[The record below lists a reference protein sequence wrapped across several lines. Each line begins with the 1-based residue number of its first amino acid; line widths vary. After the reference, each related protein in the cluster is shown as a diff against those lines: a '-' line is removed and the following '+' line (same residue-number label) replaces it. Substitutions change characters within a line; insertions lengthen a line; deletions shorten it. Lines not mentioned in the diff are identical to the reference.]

1 MCVKLARNLFR
12 TSDFIQCQK
21 LILAVSGGSDSL
33 ALMFLVK
40 EHLETLSVPPE
51 MIVVTVDHQLRQES
65 TREAETV
72 ARICRV
78 HHIKHITVRWEGEK
92 PKTHIA
98 SSARVARYD
107 LLVKEAQKQG
117 ASVIMTGHTLNDQ
130 VETYQ
135 MRYQRLQ
142 KNRDALH
149 GEAGAMRDGVSAGGF
164 AGALNGEA
172 GAMRDGVSVGG
183 FAGALHGNV
192 GAMRDGVS
200 VGGFA
205 GALHGEAGA
214 MRDGVSVGGFAGAL
228 NGEAGVMRD
237 GVSAGGF
244 AGALNGEAGAM
255 RDGVSAGGF
264 AGALHGEA
272 EGIYHEEHAREMRKN
287 IAEKNH
293 GLLYE
298 RGLSC
303 IPREALLHR
312 KVRLIRPLLGVKRQT
327 LRNYLRLQGQTWI
340 DDPTNEDCNFERVR
354 VRQSLSPQKLADIAK
369 KINEAALQRRQQAKN
384 IADLILAL
392 DITVQHG
399 RCFIAKP
406 ELFLQ
411 RHSSFPFVVGLF
423 AVLMGGGFYLL
434 PNQKLSM
441 FVQKLCLDSPEKKRF
456 TYAGSVIEYN
466 KNGIALWRERRNMK
480 EVIVEPNETLIWD
493 GRYQITNHG
502 SGAIKIGA
510 ANLEQLKSLLKNSD
524 FGLAKPHFP
533 SLQSLLMISNHKG
546 FDIPEL
552 ISQAVVHK
560 HVIIKRIMA
569 PFDWLSSREDAALV
583 NVVEPFFNIEV
594 KR

>member
-1 MCVKLARNLFR
+1 MCVRLARNLFK

-40 EHLETLSVPPE
+40 EHLETLVFPPE
-51 MIVVTVDHQLRQES
+51 MIVVTVDHQLRKES
-65 TREAETV
+65 MREAETV
-72 ARICRV
+72 AKICRV
-78 HHIKHITVRWEGEK
+78 HDIQHITVRWEGEK

-117 ASVIMTGHTLNDQ
+117 ASLIMTGHTLNDQ

-142 KNRDALH
+142 KNRGALYS
-149 GEAGAMRDGVSAGGF
+149 EAVAMRDEVYASGF
-164 AGALNGEA
+164 AGIL
-172 GAMRDGVSVGG
+172 R
-183 FAGALHGNV
+183 
-192 GAMRDGVS
+192 
-200 VGGFA
+200 
-205 GALHGEAGA
+205 
-214 MRDGVSVGGFAGAL
+214 
-228 NGEAGVMRD
+228 
-237 GVSAGGF
+237 
-244 AGALNGEAGAM
+244 
-255 RDGVSAGGF
+255 
-264 AGALHGEA
+264 GEA
-272 EGIYHEEHAREMRKN
+272 EGIRDEDHTRKTRKN
-287 IAEKNH
+287 IAEKNY
-293 GLLYE
+293 GPLYE

-340 DDPTNEDCNFERVR
+340 DDPTNEDRNFERVR
-354 VRQSLSPQKLADIAK
+354 VRQSLSPQKLAYIAQ

-399 RCFIAKP
+399 RCFIEKP
-406 ELFLQ
+406 ALFLQ
-411 RHSSFPFVVGLF
+411 KHSSFPFVVGLF

-441 FVQKLCLDSPEKKRF
+441 LVQKLCLDSPEKRRF

-466 KNGIALWRERRNMK
+466 KQGISLWREGRNMK
-480 EVIVEPNETLIWD
+480 EAIVEPDKTFIWD
-493 GRYQITNHG
+493 GRYHITNHG
-502 SGAIKIGA
+502 YEAIKVGA
-510 ANLEQLKSLLKNSD
+510 ANLEQLKFLLKNSD
-524 FGLAKPHFP
+524 FELEKPHFP

-546 FDIPEL
+546 YDIPEL

-560 HVIIKRIMA
+560 HVIVKRIMA

>member
-1 MCVKLARNLFR
+1 MCVRLARNLFK

-40 EHLETLSVPPE
+40 EHLETLAFPPE
-51 MIVVTVDHQLRQES
+51 MIVVTVDHQLRKES
-65 TREAETV
+65 MREAEIV
-72 ARICRV
+72 AEICRA
-78 HHIKHITVRWEGEK
+78 HHIKHIIVRWEGEK

-117 ASVIMTGHTLNDQ
+117 ASLIMTGHTLNDQ

-142 KNRDALH
+142 KNRGALYS
-149 GEAGAMRDGVSAGGF
+149 EAVAMRDELYTSGF
-164 AGALNGEA
+164 AGALCAEA
-172 GAMRDGVSVGG
+172 DGMRDEV
-183 FAGALHGNV
+183 
-192 GAMRDGVS
+192 
-200 VGGFA
+200 
-205 GALHGEAGA
+205 
-214 MRDGVSVGGFAGAL
+214 
-228 NGEAGVMRD
+228 
-237 GVSAGGF
+237 
-244 AGALNGEAGAM
+244 
-255 RDGVSAGGF
+255 
-264 AGALHGEA
+264 
-272 EGIYHEEHAREMRKN
+272 YARETRKN
-287 IAEKNH
+287 IAQKNYSP
-293 GLLYE
+293 LYE

-340 DDPTNEDCNFERVR
+340 DDPTNEDRNFERVR
-354 VRQSLSPQKLADIAK
+354 VRQSLSPQKLAYIAQ

-406 ELFLQ
+406 ALFLQ
-411 RHSSFPFVVGLF
+411 KHSSFPFVVGLF

-441 FVQKLCLDSPEKKRF
+441 LVQKLCLHSSEKQRF

-466 KNGIALWRERRNMK
+466 KNGIALWREGRNMK
-480 EVIVEPNETLIWD
+480 EAIVEPDKTFIWD

-502 SGAIKIGA
+502 SEAIKVGA
-510 ANLEQLKSLLKNSD
+510 ANLEQLKFLLKNSD
-524 FGLAKPHFP
+524 FELEKPHFP
-533 SLQSLLMISNHKG
+533 SLQSLLMISNDKG
-546 FDIPEL
+546 YDIPEL
-552 ISQAVVHK
+552 ISQAVVYK
-560 HVIIKRIMA
+560 NVIIKRIMA

>member
-1 MCVKLARNLFR
+1 MCVRLARNLFK

-51 MIVVTVDHQLRQES
+51 MIVVTVDHQLRKES
-65 TREAETV
+65 MREVETV
-72 ARICRV
+72 AKICRV
-78 HHIKHITVRWEGEK
+78 HRIKHIAVRWEGEK

-107 LLVKEAQKQG
+107 LLVKEAQKHG

-135 MRYQRLQ
+135 MRYQRLK
-142 KNRDALH
+142 KNRGAVY
-149 GEAGAMRDGVSAGGF
+149 GEAGAMRDEVYSSGFTGV
-164 AGALNGEA
+164 L
-172 GAMRDGVSVGG
+172 R
-183 FAGALHGNV
+183 
-192 GAMRDGVS
+192 
-200 VGGFA
+200 
-205 GALHGEAGA
+205 
-214 MRDGVSVGGFAGAL
+214 
-228 NGEAGVMRD
+228 
-237 GVSAGGF
+237 
-244 AGALNGEAGAM
+244 
-255 RDGVSAGGF
+255 
-264 AGALHGEA
+264 GEA
-272 EGIYHEEHAREMRKN
+272 EGIYDEGHARETRKN
-287 IAEKNH
+287 IAEKNY
-293 GLLYE
+293 GPLYE

-340 DDPTNEDCNFERVR
+340 DDPTNEDRNFERVR
-354 VRQSLSPQKLADIAK
+354 VRQSLHPEKLAYIAQ

-399 RCFIAKP
+399 RCFIVKP
-406 ELFLQ
+406 ALFLQ
-411 RHSSFPFVVGLF
+411 KHSSFPFVVGLF

-441 FVQKLCLDSPEKKRF
+441 LVQKLCFDSPEKKRF

-466 KNGIALWRERRNMK
+466 KHGISLWREGRNMK
-480 EVIVEPNETLIWD
+480 EAIVEPDKTFIWD

-502 SGAIKIGA
+502 SEAIKIGA
-510 ANLEQLKSLLKNSD
+510 ANLEQLKFLLKNSD
-524 FGLAKPHFP
+524 FELEKPHFP

-546 FDIPEL
+546 YDIPEL

-560 HVIIKRIMA
+560 HVITKRIMA

-583 NVVEPFFNIEV
+583 SVVESFFNIEV

>member
-1 MCVKLARNLFR
+1 MCVRLARNLFK

-40 EHLETLSVPPE
+40 EHLETLAFPPE
-51 MIVVTVDHQLRQES
+51 MIVVTVDHQLRKES
-65 TREAETV
+65 MREAETV
-72 ARICRV
+72 AKICRV
-78 HHIKHITVRWEGEK
+78 HDIQHITVRWEGEK

-117 ASVIMTGHTLNDQ
+117 ASLIMTGHTLNDQ

-142 KNRDALH
+142 KNRGALYS
-149 GEAGAMRDGVSAGGF
+149 EAVAMRDEVYASGF
-164 AGALNGEA
+164 VGILRGEA
-172 GAMRDGVSVGG
+172 VAIRDED
-183 FAGALHGNV
+183 HT
-192 GAMRDGVS
+192 RKT
-200 VGGFA
+200 
-205 GALHGEAGA
+205 
-214 MRDGVSVGGFAGAL
+214 
-228 NGEAGVMRD
+228 
-237 GVSAGGF
+237 
-244 AGALNGEAGAM
+244 
-255 RDGVSAGGF
+255 
-264 AGALHGEA
+264 
-272 EGIYHEEHAREMRKN
+272 RKN
-287 IAEKNH
+287 IAEKND
-293 GLLYE
+293 GPLYE

-340 DDPTNEDCNFERVR
+340 DDPTNEDRNFERVR
-354 VRQSLSPQKLADIAK
+354 VRQSLSPQKLAYIAQ

-406 ELFLQ
+406 ALFLQ
-411 RHSSFPFVVGLF
+411 KHSSFPFVVGLF

-441 FVQKLCLDSPEKKRF
+441 LVQKLCLDSPEKQRF

-466 KNGIALWRERRNMK
+466 KQGISLWREGRNIK
-480 EVIVEPNETLIWD
+480 EAIVEPDKTFIWD
-493 GRYQITNHG
+493 GRYHITNHG
-502 SGAIKIGA
+502 YEAIKVGA
-510 ANLEQLKSLLKNSD
+510 ANLEQLKFLLKNSD
-524 FGLAKPHFP
+524 FELEKPHFP

-546 FDIPEL
+546 YDIPEL

-560 HVIIKRIMA
+560 HVIVKRIMA

>member
-1 MCVKLARNLFR
+1 MCVRLARNLFK

-40 EHLETLSVPPE
+40 EHLETLAFPPE
-51 MIVVTVDHQLRQES
+51 MIVVTVDHQLRKES
-65 TREAETV
+65 MREAETV
-72 ARICRV
+72 AKICRV
-78 HHIKHITVRWEGEK
+78 HDIQHITVRWEGEK

-117 ASVIMTGHTLNDQ
+117 ASLIMTGHTLNDQ

-142 KNRDALH
+142 KNRGALYS
-149 GEAGAMRDGVSAGGF
+149 EAVAMRDGVSAGGF
-164 AGALNGEA
+164 AGILRGEA
-172 GAMRDGVSVGG
+172 VAMRDED
-183 FAGALHGNV
+183 HT
-192 GAMRDGVS
+192 RKT
-200 VGGFA
+200 
-205 GALHGEAGA
+205 
-214 MRDGVSVGGFAGAL
+214 
-228 NGEAGVMRD
+228 
-237 GVSAGGF
+237 
-244 AGALNGEAGAM
+244 
-255 RDGVSAGGF
+255 
-264 AGALHGEA
+264 
-272 EGIYHEEHAREMRKN
+272 RKN
-287 IAEKNH
+287 ISEKNY
-293 GLLYE
+293 GPLYE

-340 DDPTNEDCNFERVR
+340 DDPTNEDRNFERVR
-354 VRQSLSPQKLADIAK
+354 VRQSLSPQKLAYIAQ

-406 ELFLQ
+406 ALFLQ
-411 RHSSFPFVVGLF
+411 KHSSFPFVVGLF

-441 FVQKLCLDSPEKKRF
+441 LVQKLCLDSPEKKRF

-466 KNGIALWRERRNMK
+466 KQGISLWREGRNMK
-480 EVIVEPNETLIWD
+480 EAIVEPDKTFIWD
-493 GRYQITNHG
+493 RRYHITNHG
-502 SGAIKIGA
+502 YEAIKVGA
-510 ANLEQLKSLLKNSD
+510 ANLEQLKFLLKNSD
-524 FGLAKPHFP
+524 FELEKPHFP

-546 FDIPEL
+546 YDIPEL

-560 HVIIKRIMA
+560 HVIVKRIMA

>member
-1 MCVKLARNLFR
+1 MCVRLARNLFK

-40 EHLETLSVPPE
+40 EHLETLAFPPE
-51 MIVVTVDHQLRQES
+51 MIVVTVDHQLRKES
-65 TREAETV
+65 MREAEIV
-72 ARICRV
+72 AEICRA
-78 HHIKHITVRWEGEK
+78 HHIKHIIVRWEGEK

-117 ASVIMTGHTLNDQ
+117 ASLIMTGHTLNDQ

-142 KNRDALH
+142 KNRGALYS
-149 GEAGAMRDGVSAGGF
+149 EAVAMRDELYTSGF
-164 AGALNGEA
+164 AGALCAEA
-172 GAMRDGVSVGG
+172 DGMRDEV
-183 FAGALHGNV
+183 
-192 GAMRDGVS
+192 
-200 VGGFA
+200 
-205 GALHGEAGA
+205 
-214 MRDGVSVGGFAGAL
+214 
-228 NGEAGVMRD
+228 
-237 GVSAGGF
+237 
-244 AGALNGEAGAM
+244 
-255 RDGVSAGGF
+255 
-264 AGALHGEA
+264 
-272 EGIYHEEHAREMRKN
+272 YARETRKN
-287 IAEKNH
+287 IAEKNY
-293 GLLYE
+293 GPLYE

-340 DDPTNEDCNFERVR
+340 DDPTNEDRNFERVR
-354 VRQSLSPQKLADIAK
+354 VRQSLSPQKLAYIAQ

-406 ELFLQ
+406 ALFLQ
-411 RHSSFPFVVGLF
+411 KHSSFPFVVGLF

-441 FVQKLCLDSPEKKRF
+441 LVQKLCLHSSEKQRF

-466 KNGIALWRERRNMK
+466 KNGIALWREGRNMK
-480 EVIVEPNETLIWD
+480 EAIVEPDKTFIWD

-502 SGAIKIGA
+502 SEAIKVGA
-510 ANLEQLKSLLKNSD
+510 ANLEQLKFLLKNSD
-524 FGLAKPHFP
+524 FELEKPHFP
-533 SLQSLLMISNHKG
+533 SLQSLLMISNDKG
-546 FDIPEL
+546 YDIPEL
-552 ISQAVVHK
+552 ISQAVVYK
-560 HVIIKRIMA
+560 NVIIKRIMA

>member
-1 MCVKLARNLFR
+1 MVCVRLARNLFK

-40 EHLETLSVPPE
+40 EHLETLAFPPE
-51 MIVVTVDHQLRQES
+51 MIVVTVDHQLRKES
-65 TREAETV
+65 MREAETV
-72 ARICRV
+72 AKICRV
-78 HHIKHITVRWEGEK
+78 HDIQHITVRWEGEK

-117 ASVIMTGHTLNDQ
+117 ASLIMTGHTLNDQ

-142 KNRDALH
+142 KNRGALYS
-149 GEAGAMRDGVSAGGF
+149 EAVAMRDGVSAGGF
-164 AGALNGEA
+164 AGILRGEA
-172 GAMRDGVSVGG
+172 VAMRDED
-183 FAGALHGNV
+183 HT
-192 GAMRDGVS
+192 RKT
-200 VGGFA
+200 
-205 GALHGEAGA
+205 
-214 MRDGVSVGGFAGAL
+214 
-228 NGEAGVMRD
+228 
-237 GVSAGGF
+237 
-244 AGALNGEAGAM
+244 
-255 RDGVSAGGF
+255 
-264 AGALHGEA
+264 
-272 EGIYHEEHAREMRKN
+272 RKN
-287 IAEKNH
+287 ISEKNY
-293 GLLYE
+293 GPLYE

-340 DDPTNEDCNFERVR
+340 DDPTNEDRNFERVR
-354 VRQSLSPQKLADIAK
+354 VRQSLSPQKLAYIAQ

-406 ELFLQ
+406 ALFLQ
-411 RHSSFPFVVGLF
+411 KHSSFPFVVGLF

-441 FVQKLCLDSPEKKRF
+441 LVQKLCLDSPEKKRF

-466 KNGIALWRERRNMK
+466 KQGISLWREGRNMK
-480 EVIVEPNETLIWD
+480 EAIVEPDKTFIWD
-493 GRYQITNHG
+493 RRYHITNHG
-502 SGAIKIGA
+502 YEAIKVGA
-510 ANLEQLKSLLKNSD
+510 ANLEQLKFLLKNSD
-524 FGLAKPHFP
+524 FELEKPHFP

-546 FDIPEL
+546 YDIPEL

-560 HVIIKRIMA
+560 HVIVKRIMA

>member
-1 MCVKLARNLFR
+1 MCVRLARNLFK

-51 MIVVTVDHQLRQES
+51 MIVVTVDHQLRKES

-72 ARICRV
+72 AKICRV
-78 HHIKHITVRWEGEK
+78 HQIQHIAVRWEGEK

-142 KNRDALH
+142 KNRGALH
-149 GEAGAMRDGVSAGGF
+149 GEVGALHDEVSAGGFTSALHGEVGALHDEVSAGGF
-164 AGALNGEA
+164 AGALHGEV
-172 GAMRDGVSVGG
+172 GAMHDEVSAGG

-192 GAMRDGVS
+192 GALHDEVYAS
-200 VGGFA
+200 VFTS
-205 GALHGEAGA
+205 A
-214 MRDGVSVGGFAGAL
+214 MR
-228 NGEAGVMRD
+228 
-237 GVSAGGF
+237 
-244 AGALNGEAGAM
+244 
-255 RDGVSAGGF
+255 
-264 AGALHGEA
+264 GEA
-272 EGIYHEEHAREMRKN
+272 EGIRDEDHARETRKN
-287 IAEKNH
+287 IAEKTD

-340 DDPTNEDCNFERVR
+340 DDPTNEDRNFERVR
-354 VRQSLSPQKLADIAK
+354 VRQSLSPQNLAYIAQ

-406 ELFLQ
+406 ALFLQ
-411 RHSSFPFVVGLF
+411 KHSGFPFVVGLF

-441 FVQKLCLDSPEKKRF
+441 LVQKLCLDSPEKKRF

-466 KNGIALWRERRNMK
+466 KHGISLWREGRNMK
-480 EVIVEPNETLIWD
+480 EAIVEPDKTFIWD
-493 GRYQITNHG
+493 GRYKIINHG
-502 SGAIKIGA
+502 SEAIKVGA
-510 ANLEQLKSLLKNSD
+510 ASLELLKFLLKNSD
-524 FGLAKPHFP
+524 FELEKPHFP

-546 FDIPEL
+546 YDIPEL

-583 NVVEPFFNIEV
+583 NVVEPFFNIKV

>member
-1 MCVKLARNLFR
+1 MCVRLARNLFK

-40 EHLETLSVPPE
+40 EHLETLAFPPE
-51 MIVVTVDHQLRQES
+51 MIVVTVDHQLRKES
-65 TREAETV
+65 MREAETV
-72 ARICRV
+72 AKICRV
-78 HHIKHITVRWEGEK
+78 HDIQHITVRWEGEK

-117 ASVIMTGHTLNDQ
+117 ASLIMTGHTLNDQ

-142 KNRDALH
+142 KNRGALYS
-149 GEAGAMRDGVSAGGF
+149 EAVAMRDGVSAGGF
-164 AGALNGEA
+164 AGILRGEA
-172 GAMRDGVSVGG
+172 VAMRDED
-183 FAGALHGNV
+183 HT
-192 GAMRDGVS
+192 RKT
-200 VGGFA
+200 
-205 GALHGEAGA
+205 
-214 MRDGVSVGGFAGAL
+214 
-228 NGEAGVMRD
+228 
-237 GVSAGGF
+237 
-244 AGALNGEAGAM
+244 
-255 RDGVSAGGF
+255 
-264 AGALHGEA
+264 
-272 EGIYHEEHAREMRKN
+272 RKN
-287 IAEKNH
+287 ISEKNY
-293 GLLYE
+293 GPLYE

-340 DDPTNEDCNFERVR
+340 DDPTNEDRNFERVR
-354 VRQSLSPQKLADIAK
+354 VRQSLSPQKLAYIAQ

-406 ELFLQ
+406 ALFLQ
-411 RHSSFPFVVGLF
+411 KHSSFPFVVGLF

-434 PNQKLSM
+434 PNQKLSIL
-441 FVQKLCLDSPEKKRF
+441 VQKLCLDSPEKKRF

-466 KNGIALWRERRNMK
+466 KQGISLWREGRNMK
-480 EVIVEPNETLIWD
+480 EAIVEPDKTFIWD
-493 GRYQITNHG
+493 RRYHITNHG
-502 SGAIKIGA
+502 YEAIKVGA
-510 ANLEQLKSLLKNSD
+510 ANLEQLKFLLKNSD
-524 FGLAKPHFP
+524 FELEKPHFP

-546 FDIPEL
+546 YDIPEL

-560 HVIIKRIMA
+560 HVIVKRIMA

>member
-1 MCVKLARNLFR
+1 MCVRLARNLFK

-40 EHLETLSVPPE
+40 EHLETLAFPPE
-51 MIVVTVDHQLRQES
+51 MIVVTVDHQLRKES
-65 TREAETV
+65 MREAETV
-72 ARICRV
+72 AKICRV
-78 HHIKHITVRWEGEK
+78 HDIQHITVRWEGEK

-117 ASVIMTGHTLNDQ
+117 ASLIMTGHTLNDQ

-142 KNRDALH
+142 KNRGALYS
-149 GEAGAMRDGVSAGGF
+149 EAVAMRDGVSAGGF
-164 AGALNGEA
+164 AGILRGEA
-172 GAMRDGVSVGG
+172 VAMRDED
-183 FAGALHGNV
+183 HT
-192 GAMRDGVS
+192 RQT
-200 VGGFA
+200 
-205 GALHGEAGA
+205 
-214 MRDGVSVGGFAGAL
+214 
-228 NGEAGVMRD
+228 
-237 GVSAGGF
+237 
-244 AGALNGEAGAM
+244 
-255 RDGVSAGGF
+255 
-264 AGALHGEA
+264 
-272 EGIYHEEHAREMRKN
+272 RKN
-287 IAEKNH
+287 IAEKNY
-293 GLLYE
+293 GPLYE

-340 DDPTNEDCNFERVR
+340 DDPTNEDRNFERVR
-354 VRQSLSPQKLADIAK
+354 VRQSLSPQKLAYIAQ

-406 ELFLQ
+406 ALFLQ
-411 RHSSFPFVVGLF
+411 KHSSFPFVVGLF

-441 FVQKLCLDSPEKKRF
+441 LVQKLCLDSPEKKRF

-466 KNGIALWRERRNMK
+466 KQGISLWREGRNMK
-480 EVIVEPNETLIWD
+480 EAIVEPDKTFIWD
-493 GRYQITNHG
+493 RRYHITNHG
-502 SGAIKIGA
+502 YEAIKVGA
-510 ANLEQLKSLLKNSD
+510 ANLEQLKFLLKNSD
-524 FGLAKPHFP
+524 FELEKPHFP

-546 FDIPEL
+546 YDIPEL

-560 HVIIKRIMA
+560 HVIVKRIMA

>member
-1 MCVKLARNLFR
+1 MCVRLARNLFK

-40 EHLETLSVPPE
+40 EHLETLAFPPE
-51 MIVVTVDHQLRQES
+51 MIVVTVDHQLRKES
-65 TREAETV
+65 MREAEIV
-72 ARICRV
+72 AEICRA
-78 HHIKHITVRWEGEK
+78 HHIKHIIVRWEGEK

-117 ASVIMTGHTLNDQ
+117 ASLIMTGHTLNDQ

-142 KNRDALH
+142 KNRGALYS
-149 GEAGAMRDGVSAGGF
+149 EAVAMRDELYTSGF
-164 AGALNGEA
+164 AGALCA
-172 GAMRDGVSVGG
+172 
-183 FAGALHGNV
+183 
-192 GAMRDGVS
+192 
-200 VGGFA
+200 
-205 GALHGEAGA
+205 
-214 MRDGVSVGGFAGAL
+214 
-228 NGEAGVMRD
+228 
-237 GVSAGGF
+237 
-244 AGALNGEAGAM
+244 
-255 RDGVSAGGF
+255 
-264 AGALHGEA
+264 EA
-272 EGIYHEEHAREMRKN
+272 EGIRDEDHTRKTRKN
-287 IAEKNH
+287 IAEKNY
-293 GLLYE
+293 GPLYE

-340 DDPTNEDCNFERVR
+340 DDPTNEDRNFERVR
-354 VRQSLSPQKLADIAK
+354 VRQSLSPQKLAYIAQ

-406 ELFLQ
+406 ALFLQ
-411 RHSSFPFVVGLF
+411 KHSSFPFVVGLF

-441 FVQKLCLDSPEKKRF
+441 LVQKLCLHSSEKQRF

-466 KNGIALWRERRNMK
+466 KNGIALWREGRNMK
-480 EVIVEPNETLIWD
+480 EAIVEPDKTFIWD

-502 SGAIKIGA
+502 SEAIKVGA
-510 ANLEQLKSLLKNSD
+510 ANLEQLKFLLKNSD
-524 FGLAKPHFP
+524 FELEKPHFP
-533 SLQSLLMISNHKG
+533 SLQSLLMISNDKG
-546 FDIPEL
+546 YDIPEL
-552 ISQAVVHK
+552 ISQAVVYK
-560 HVIIKRIMA
+560 NVIIKRIMA

>member
-1 MCVKLARNLFR
+1 MCVRLARNLFK

-51 MIVVTVDHQLRQES
+51 MIVVTVDHQLRKES

-72 ARICRV
+72 AKICQV
-78 HHIKHITVRWEGEK
+78 HQIQHIAVRWEGEK

-142 KNRDALH
+142 KNRGAVY
-149 GEAGAMRDGVSAGGF
+149 GEVGT
-164 AGALNGEA
+164 
-172 GAMRDGVSVGG
+172 MRDGVSVGG
-183 FAGALHGNV
+183 FLGALHGNV
-192 GAMRDGVS
+192 GALHDEVYAS
-200 VGGFA
+200 GFTS
-205 GALHGEAGA
+205 A
-214 MRDGVSVGGFAGAL
+214 MR
-228 NGEAGVMRD
+228 
-237 GVSAGGF
+237 
-244 AGALNGEAGAM
+244 
-255 RDGVSAGGF
+255 
-264 AGALHGEA
+264 GEA
-272 EGIYHEEHAREMRKN
+272 EGMRDENHARETRKN
-287 IAEKNH
+287 IAEKND
-293 GLLYE
+293 GFLYE

-340 DDPTNEDCNFERVR
+340 DDPTNEDRNFERVR
-354 VRQSLSPQKLADIAK
+354 VRQSLSPQKLAYIAH
-369 KINEAALQRRQQAKN
+369 KINEAALRRRQQAKN

-406 ELFLQ
+406 ALFLQ
-411 RHSSFPFVVGLF
+411 KHSGFPFVVGLF

-441 FVQKLCLDSPEKKRF
+441 LVQKLCLDSPEKKRF

-466 KNGIALWRERRNMK
+466 KQGISLWRERRNMK
-480 EVIVEPNETLIWD
+480 EAIVEPDKTFIWD
-493 GRYQITNHG
+493 GRYQIINHG
-502 SGAIKIGA
+502 SEAIKVGA
-510 ANLEQLKSLLKNSD
+510 ANLEQLKFLLKNSD
-524 FGLAKPHFP
+524 FELAKPHFP

-546 FDIPEL
+546 YDIPEL

-569 PFDWLSSREDAALV
+569 PFDWLSSREDASLV
-583 NVVEPFFNIEV
+583 NVVEPFFNIKV

>member
-1 MCVKLARNLFR
+1 MCVRLARNLFK

-40 EHLETLSVPPE
+40 EYLETLFTPPE
-51 MIVVTVDHQLRQES
+51 MIAVTVDHQLRRES
-65 TREAETV
+65 AHEAEIV
-72 ARICRV
+72 AEICRA

-117 ASVIMTGHTLNDQ
+117 ASLIMTGHTLNDQ
-130 VETYQ
+130 IETYQ

-142 KNRDALH
+142 KSREALYSEAYDARDEVSTGGFADALH
-149 GEAGAMRDGVSAGGF
+149 GQAKGTHDEA
-164 AGALNGEA
+164 L
-172 GAMRDGVSVGG
+172 
-183 FAGALHGNV
+183 
-192 GAMRDGVS
+192 
-200 VGGFA
+200 
-205 GALHGEAGA
+205 
-214 MRDGVSVGGFAGAL
+214 
-228 NGEAGVMRD
+228 
-237 GVSAGGF
+237 
-244 AGALNGEAGAM
+244 
-255 RDGVSAGGF
+255 
-264 AGALHGEA
+264 
-272 EGIYHEEHAREMRKN
+272 ARETSKN
-287 IAEKNH
+287 ITEKSYRP
-293 GLLYE
+293 LYE

-327 LRNYLRLQGQTWI
+327 LQAYLRLKGKTWI
-340 DDPTNEDCNFERVR
+340 DDPTNEDHNFERVR
-354 VRQSLSPQKLADIAK
+354 VRHSLRSEKLVDIAK
-369 KINEAALQRRQQAKN
+369 KINEAALQRRQHAQN
-384 IADLILAL
+384 IADFILAL
-392 DITVQHG
+392 DITVQYG
-399 RCFIAKP
+399 RCFIVKP
-406 ELFLQ
+406 ALFLQ
-411 RHSSFPFVVGLF
+411 KHPYFPFVVGLF

-441 FVQKLCLDSPEKKRF
+441 LVQKLCLHSSEKRRF

-466 KNGIALWRERRNMK
+466 KNGIALWREGRNMK
-480 EVIVEPNETLIWD
+480 EAIVEPDKTSTWD

-502 SGAIKIGA
+502 SEAIKVGA
-510 ANLEQLKSLLKNSD
+510 ANLEQLKFLLKNSHFD
-524 FGLAKPHFP
+524 LKKLHFP
-533 SLQSLLMISNHKG
+533 SLQSLLMISNDKG
-546 FDIPEL
+546 CDIPEL

-560 HVIIKRIMA
+560 NVIIKRIMA